1 MKTMKRIGILTAGG
15 DTPALNATLL
25 GAVRKA
31 NECGVELIGLLS
43 GFQAFYRADVPH
55 LLLNPGLTAIPELD
69 STRGGTILGSSRTYV
84 DETDPKTLVK
94 AFQRLKA
101 LDLEGLICV
110 GGDGTLNGMQPLC
123 EFLPTVLAP
132 KTIDNDLGLNYLG
145 EASEWLRDE
154 AGEDV
159 VYTRGYDRNKE
170 SGKFSLQSIVNY
182 VTPGY
187 ATAVFVAAEGIQ
199 RVRTTAESHRR
210 IAIVEVMGRHSGFIA
225 IGASYGQPD
234 IVLIPESRV
243 DVPSLA
249 RKVEEICR
257 HQQHAVIVCGE
268 GIRDGEGNFF
278 GDSLRSSDPAGNQ
291 RFDGAAA
298 SLKQSL
304 LDVIPHSFLRELG
317 GFSDPDTA
325 LFTRKVGHTQRGGR
339 PLSFDRYYATQLGY
353 HAVDMLT
360 TGQSNRVAT
369 LQWNSVDLSFS
380 VDDYDAGVFRDD
392 WGEIHPRTVHPE
404 LYDDEKFVITPTAHQ
419 YLQPIFE
426 NAIGA
431 DDTEFIRQ
439 SLFDSGNL
447 HDDYQSVNVKL
458 QNRIEF
464 LGR

>member
-25 GAVRKA
+25 GAVHKA

-43 GFQAFYRADVPH
+43 GFQALYHADVPH

-69 STRGGTILGSSRTYV
+69 ATRGGTILGSSRTYV
-84 DETDPKTLVK
+84 DETDPQALAA

-101 LDLEGLICV
+101 LNLEGLICV

-145 EASEWLRDE
+145 EASEWSRHD
-154 AGEDV
+154 ASGDI
-159 VYTRGYDRNKE
+159 VYTRRHDGAKE
-170 SGKFSLQSIVNY
+170 SAKFTLQSVVNY

-187 ATAVFVAAEGIQ
+187 ATAVQ

-225 IGASYGQPD
+225 VGASYGQPD

-243 DVPSLA
+243 DVASLA

-268 GIRDGEGNFF
+268 GIRDAAGNFF
-278 GDSLRSSDPAGNQ
+278 GDSRRSTDPAGNQ
-291 RFDGAAA
+291 RFAGAAA
-298 SLKQSL
+298 SLKRSL
-304 LDVIPHSFLRELG
+304 LDEIPHSFLRELG
-317 GFSDPDTA
+317 GFTDPDTA

-339 PLSFDRYYATQLGY
+339 PLAFDRYYATQLGY

-360 TGQSNRVAT
+360 AGQSNRVAT
-369 LQWNSVDLSFS
+369 LQWNVADLTFT
-380 VDDYDAGVFRDD
+380 VDDYDAGVFRDN

-404 LYDDEKFVITPTAHQ
+404 LYDSEQFVITPTAHR
-419 YLQPIFE
+419 YLQPIFD

-447 HDDYQSVNVKL
+447 HDTYQSVNVKL
-458 QNRIEF
+458 QNRIQF

>member
-1 MKTMKRIGILTAGG
+1 MKRIGILTAGG

-25 GAVRKA
+25 GAVHKA
-31 NECGVELIGLLS
+31 NESGIELVGLLS
-43 GFQAFYRADVPH
+43 GFQALYRADVPH

-69 STRGGTILGSSRTYV
+69 ATRGGTILGSSRTYV
-84 DETDPKTLVK
+84 DETDPKALAT
-94 AFQRLKA
+94 AFQRLKMLN
-101 LDLEGLICV
+101 LDGLICV

-123 EFLPTVLAP
+123 ECLPTVLAP

-145 EASEWLRDE
+145 EASEW
-154 AGEDV
+154 
-159 VYTRGYDRNKE
+159 TRQDKGVEVLYARRPVANE
-170 SGKFSLQSIVNY
+170 GSSTFALESIVNY

-187 ATAVFVAAEGIQ
+187 ATAVFVAAGGIQ

-234 IVLIPESRV
+234 IVLIPEARV
-243 DVPSLA
+243 DVDSLA
-249 RKVEEICR
+249 AKVQEICR
-257 HQQHAVIVCGE
+257 HQKHAVIVCGE
-268 GIRDGEGNFF
+268 GIKDTEGNFF
-278 GDSLRSSDPAGNQ
+278 GDSRRSSDPAGNQ
-291 RFDGAAA
+291 RFAGAAA

-317 GFSDPDTA
+317 GFADPDTA

-339 PLSFDRYYATQLGY
+339 PLSFDRYHATQLGY
-353 HAVDMLT
+353 HAVEMLT
-360 TGQSNRVAT
+360 AGHSNRVST
-369 LQWNSVDLSFS
+369 LQWNAADLSFV
-380 VDDYDAGVFRDD
+380 VDDYDAGVFRDE

-404 LYDDEKFVITPTAHQ
+404 LYDIENLAITPTAHQ
-419 YLQPIFE
+419 YLQPIFN

-447 HDDYQSVNVKL
+447 HDTYQSVNVKI
-458 QNRIEF
+458 QNRIEY
-464 LGR
+464 LA